1 MAEFKIIE
9 TQEEFDA
16 RIKERIERAEKKTR
30 DEFKGWLSPDDQ
42 KALSEKYTND
52 LNALNEKHAKEMEK
66 YAEYDEKFNE
76 QAAKIKSLEVSALK
90 ARIVNERKLPAEAV
104 EFLTGDNEETISAS
118 AEKLAKLSGAN
129 SFHSITKNMERDNKE
144 DATTEAFRT
153 LAREIGKK

>member
-30 DEFKGWLSPDDQ
+30 DEFKGWLSPDEQ
-42 KALSEKYTND
+42 KALSEKHTND

-66 YAEYDEKFNE
+66 YAGYDEKFNE

-118 AEKLAKLSGAN
+118 AEKLAKLSGAT
-129 SFHSITKNMERDNKE
+129 SVISYTKNTEKPAG
-144 DATTEAFRT
+144 DAKTEAFRQ
-153 LAREIGKK
+153 LARQIKGE